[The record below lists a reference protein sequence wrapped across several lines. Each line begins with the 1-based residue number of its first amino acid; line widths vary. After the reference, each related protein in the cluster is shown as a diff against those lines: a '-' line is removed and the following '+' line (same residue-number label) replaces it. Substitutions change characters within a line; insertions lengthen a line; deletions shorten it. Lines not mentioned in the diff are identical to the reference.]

1 MRKKYPYCAMCGV
14 EYDNVESA
22 NRCCQHLF
30 YHEKSNELV
39 SNLPGNYSDEQI
51 LSVIEEIISTHQTLK
66 HKSFL
71 IRWLRGFSTIK
82 SPQAQERLKASRK
95 HLPDSSTF

>member
-30 YHEKSNELV
+30 HYEKSNELT
-39 SNLPGNYSDEQI
+39 SDPPGNYTDEQI
-51 LSVIEEIISTHQTLK
+51 LSVIEETIETHPTLN
-66 HKSFL
+66 HKGFL
-71 IRWLRGFSTIK
+71 IKWLKGFSIIK
-82 SPQAQERLKASRK
+82 SPQAQQRLKASRK
-95 HLPDSSTF
+95 YNG

>member
-30 YHEKSNELV
+30 YYEKANEITSV
-39 SNLPGNYSDEQI
+39 PPGHYTDEQI
-51 LSVIEEIISTHQTLK
+51 LSVIEKTIETHQTLK
-66 HKSFL
+66 HKGFL
-71 IRWLRGFSTIK
+71 IKWLKGYSSKR
-82 SPQAQERLKASRK
+82 SPSAGNARTSRK
-95 HLPDSSTF
+95 YLPDSSTF